1 MALGIAPALISQSI
15 RLLIGDPNVSN
26 LRIARAR
33 VQQGRGGSLVGTL
46 APARSLVGAGLCW
59 LQAQSASQ
67 SVIRASLPTLRR
79 SIRDRVPTR
88 TGRAKRSV
96 KTGRGHPQLPIVYH
110 FEFDVG
116 VSEEYYCGIDVPYA
130 PYLRN
135 VDDWFFDICEQWYED
150 TASRA
155 LQAFLVFYVRCARRS
170 S

>member
-15 RLLIGDPNVSN
+15 RILVGDPNVSN

-46 APARSLVGAGLCW
+46 TPTRSPVLTGTL
-59 LQAQSASQ
+59 SN
-67 SVIRASLPTLRR
+67 LRR
-79 SIRDRVPTR
+79 SIRDRVPVR

-130 PYLRN
+130 PYLRD

-170 S
+170 R